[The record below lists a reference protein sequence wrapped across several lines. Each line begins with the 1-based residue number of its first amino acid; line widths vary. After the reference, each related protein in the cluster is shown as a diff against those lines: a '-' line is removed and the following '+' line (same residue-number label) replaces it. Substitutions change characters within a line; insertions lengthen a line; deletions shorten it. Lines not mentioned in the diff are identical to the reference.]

1 MSELFIEIVEK
12 LQESLC
18 KEYSE
23 CEVIVWDFLNEL
35 DKEDVSMFMSSN
47 ISDKIEMIKSLY
59 RKRVIIDEKR

>member
-23 CEVIVWDFLNEL
+23 CEAIVWDFLDKL
-35 DKEDVSMFMSSN
+35 DKEDVSIFMGSN
-47 ISDKIEMIKSLY
+47 TSDKIEMIKSLL
-59 RKRVIIDEKR
+59 